1 MHIAARWVVP
11 MKDVGELL
19 EEHTLVMRD
28 GRILDVLPSR
38 IAAERYAPRVTLER
52 PAHLLMPGLVNAR
65 TRSGPPTA
73 VGRFDGEG
81 HHPDAGEQRF
91 DGDAALLAI
100 ANMLKSGVTAF
111 CDIGHAPGE
120 AARIAAHQ
128 GLRAVI
134 GLPLDDRPGPWARD
148 FTEYLTRAIRLR
160 DEYKGHPSISTA
172 FAPLRVHALDTAT
185 LARIGTLAAELDAAV
200 LVSVH
205 DSLQAVHECV
215 ARHAARPLARLEA
228 AGLLT
233 PALSASHLGHLE
245 PSEIELAQRAGIG
258 VVLCLA
264 SDLLRGNG
272 LPAIDPLSGL
282 RVALGT
288 DAATCGSAHDLWT
301 EIKLYALHAGGGA
314 RPEAALAAA
323 TRGGAAVLGLDA
335 EVGTLEPGKWA
346 DVCCIELTGPATS
359 AASDPLR
366 QLALIGG
373 RDLVSD
379 VWVAGRQLV
388 SEGQFTRL
396 DFAALSKRLKE
407 RA

>member
-28 GRILDVLPSR
+28 GRILDVLPTRTAS
-38 IAAERYAPRVTLER
+38 ERYAPRVTLER

-65 TRSGPPTA
+65 TRSGPPRA
-73 VGRFDGEG
+73 VGGFEADEHRFD
-81 HHPDAGEQRF
+81 D
-91 DGDAALLAI
+91 DAALLAI
-100 ANMLKSGVTAF
+100 ADMLRSGVTAF
-111 CDIGHAPGE
+111 CDIGYFPGE

-148 FTEYLTRAIRLR
+148 FAECLTRAIRLR

-172 FAPLRVHALDTAT
+172 FAPLRVHALDATT

-205 DSLQAVHECV
+205 DSLQAVDECV
-215 ARHAARPLARLEA
+215 ARHAARPLARLED

-233 PALSASHLGHLE
+233 PALCASHLGHLDA
-245 PSEIELAQRAGIG
+245 SEIELVRRAGIG
-258 VVLCLA
+258 TVLCLA

-272 LPAIDPLSGL
+272 LPAIDALSSL
-282 RVALGT
+282 RIALGT
-288 DAATCGSAHDLWT
+288 DAAICGSAHDLWT
-301 EIKLYALHAGGGA
+301 EIKLHALHAAGGA
-314 RPEAALAAA
+314 RPEAALVAA

-346 DVCCIELTGPATS
+346 DVCCIGLRGPAVR
-359 AASDPLR
+359 AAGDTLR
-366 QLALIGG
+366 QLALTGG

-396 DFAALSKRLKE
+396 DWAALSRRLQE

>member
-1 MHIAARWVVP
+1 MHITARWVVP

-38 IAAERYAPRVTLER
+38 TAAERYAPRVILER

-65 TRSGPPTA
+65 TCSGPPPA
-73 VGRFDGEG
+73 GGGLDADEHRFD
-81 HHPDAGEQRF
+81 A
-91 DGDAALLAI
+91 DAALLTV

-111 CDIGHAPGE
+111 CDIGYFPGE

-134 GLPLDDRPGPWARD
+134 GLPLDDRPGPRARD
-148 FTEYLTRAIRLR
+148 FTECLTRAIRLR

-172 FAPLRVHALDTAT
+172 FAPLRIHALDAAT

-205 DSLQAVHECV
+205 DSLQAVGDCV

-245 PSEIELAQRAGIG
+245 APEIELVRRAGIG
-258 VVLCLA
+258 AVLCLA
-264 SDLLRGNG
+264 SELLRGNG
-272 LPAIDPLSGL
+272 LPAIDALSSL
-282 RVALGT
+282 RTALGT

-301 EIKLYALHAGGGA
+301 EIKLYALHAAGGS

-346 DVCCIELTGPATS
+346 DVCCIELRAPAAR
-359 AASDPLR
+359 AAGDTLR
-366 QLALIGG
+366 RLALTGG

-379 VWVAGRQLV
+379 VWIAGRHLL
-388 SEGQFTRL
+388 SEGRFTRL
-396 DFAALSKRLKE
+396 DWPGLAARLRE
-407 RA
+407 AP